1 MDSGIVASTWYTTRR
16 LYSRSIKFSLVLNIV
31 CCCEGEWVCAVLLI
45 CAGDVTNEDRGQRLS
60 SVNNTTSL
68 SATLRWNQIQ
78 IDDDDD
84 YTRGKRV
91 REEKG
96 SGPINSNFAA

>member
-78 IDDDDD
+78 IDDDCSKAPNS
-84 YTRGKRV
+84 GKIQC
-91 REEKG
+91 K
-96 SGPINSNFAA
+96 